1 MLVVETVQ
9 ILLRS
14 CRLTSREVAAV
25 VEWEESG
32 KGLHCMRDHPLVR
45 SEYLLLVG

>member
-1 MLVVETVQ
+1 MCGCGDEGGEDVRVWE
-9 ILLRS
+9 
-14 CRLTSREVAAV
+14 CEGV